1 MGPFAFL
8 NFFFLGLLIG
18 FISRG
23 KLLRVGRLPIRFGLL
38 AIGLLMLRG
47 FISERGP
54 SFLPETVMSVVF
66 LLMLIGL
73 LTILWFNRRIAGVK
87 LMALGAA
94 SNLLVMSLNG
104 GYMPVQLADDL
115 AVTAPRLY
123 AHYQA
128 GGTVMHSI
136 AMTEATRLPWLA
148 DWIEAPAF
156 LWYMQTTSIGDLMI
170 GFGLTYLLVCAMLGR
185 PYGWWGP
192 RVADPAPL
200 TAQPAAIA

>member
-1 MGPFAFL
+1 MGPLAFL

-18 FISRG
+18 WICRG
-23 KLLRVGRLPIRFGLL
+23 KLLRIGQLPIRFGLL

-47 FISERGP
+47 FLSERGP
-54 SFLPETVMSVVF
+54 SLLPQAVMSTVF
-66 LLMLIGL
+66 ILVLVGL

-94 SNLLVMSLNG
+94 SNLLVMSVNG

-115 AVTAPRLY
+115 AVTSPRLY

-128 GGTVMHSI
+128 GGSVMHSI
-136 AMTEATRLPWLA
+136 AMTDATRLPWLA

-156 LWYMQTTSIGDLMI
+156 LWYTQTTSIGDLLI
-170 GFGLTYLLVCAMLGR
+170 GVGLTYLLACAMLGR

-192 RVADPAPL
+192 RVAEPTIQTP
-200 TAQPAAIA
+200 QPAVA